1 MSEREP
7 RYEIEEFARRGTEM
21 YEKLIRPQVGKPENR
36 GRLVAIDIETG
47 DFELG
52 DDSARPAL
60 RLLAR
65 SPDAQIWVVRIGY
78 QAVRRFGG
86 AVIPEDPLLA

>member
-1 MSEREP
+1 MSPRQP
-7 RYEIEEFARRGTEM
+7 RYDKEEFARRGTEM
-21 YEKLIRPQVGKPENR
+21 YEKVVRPQVGKPENR

-47 DFELG
+47 DCEL
-52 DDSARPAL
+52 DDGSGMPAL

-78 QAVRRFGG
+78 KAVRRFGS
-86 AVIPEDPLLA
+86 AVIPEDPL